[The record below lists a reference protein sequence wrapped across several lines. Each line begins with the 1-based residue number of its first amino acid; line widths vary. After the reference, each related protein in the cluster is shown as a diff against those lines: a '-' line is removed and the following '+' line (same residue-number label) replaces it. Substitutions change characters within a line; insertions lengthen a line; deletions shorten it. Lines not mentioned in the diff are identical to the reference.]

1 MEMRFYDEFDH
12 GFGWTPAEPE
22 LEERTSHAILAGGR
36 VWVTDALDGEEVEER
51 IRALGPPAGVVQLL
65 DRHARD
71 CAAVAE
77 RLGVPLHVTPF
88 DGVDGAPFQVIPV
101 VRRKRWQ
108 EVALWFPA
116 ERILAVADALGTAD
130 YFRAGDEPVGVH
142 PLFRLAPPRKAFA
155 GLESLHVLCGHGQ
168 GGHGEGVPVAV
179 REALATA
186 RTRLPRAWL
195 SGFAA
200 ALRRRG
206 SRS

>member
-1 MEMRFYDEFDH
+1 MEMRFYDEFER

-36 VWVTDALDGEEVEER
+36 VWVTDALDGFGVEER
-51 IRALGPPAGVVQLL
+51 VRALGEPAAVVQLL
-65 DRHARD
+65 DRHNRD

-77 RLGVPLHVTPF
+77 RLGIPLHVTPF
-88 DGVDGAPFQVIPV
+88 DGLEGAPFEVIPV

-116 ERILAVADALGTAD
+116 ERILAVGDALGTAD
-130 YFRAGDEPVGVH
+130 YYRAGDEPVAVH
-142 PLFRLAPPRKAFA
+142 PLLRLAPPRKAFA
-155 GLESLHVLCGHGQ
+155 GLEPLHVLCGHGQ
-168 GGHGEGVPVAV
+168 GGHGEGVPLAV
-179 REALATA
+179 HEALRTA

-195 SGFAA
+195 SGFRA

-206 SRS
+206 G